1 MGMTREWVTWLLLG
15 IVIMGPTSALAQPD
29 LSQRRQVGTLIV
41 YADDRRS
48 NLYYYA
54 PNELTLAELL
64 PGKPDLHVLQIRY
77 TGTAAGGDQGRQVY
91 RSLLNFRVRMPA
103 VTVDELQVAKGI
115 LSPRADFIELR
126 PLPIRRVEAALVYT
140 ALNAEAERSKPTA
153 LPAGY
158 FQESEKEKPTTSDV
172 YWSERIYTLSLDND
186 TAQVFWSAFQKGQVV
201 LSLGYAFMAD
211 GVEHDANI
219 VKLTGSAEL
228 IEALQGQIGK
238 QSSDPRQRT
247 IAVVR
252 TGAFAVTADAGKWP
266 DLFKRIDLNDR
277 VPPGYATIDIYCY
290 DFQSRDI
297 QVYEKRVEIE
307 AEGVTGDLVRVDTKF
322 RGKQPDIYARNLR
335 FPFAVRLDRPYRYR
349 VVTTALDGTM
359 TVTPWLTQ
367 ENWVRILDVTEPSV
381 AQAPKEEDQDP

>member
-1 MGMTREWVTWLLLG
+1 
-15 IVIMGPTSALAQPD
+15 MGPTPALAQPD
-29 LSQRRQVGTLIV
+29 LSQRKQVGTLIV

-64 PGKPDLHVLQIRY
+64 PGKPDFHVLQMRY

-103 VTVDELQVAKGI
+103 VTVDELQAAKGI

-126 PLPIRRVEAALVYT
+126 PLPIRRVEAVLVYT
-140 ALNAEAERSKPTA
+140 ALNAEAEPSKPTA

-158 FQESEKEKPTTSDV
+158 FQESEKEKTTSSDV

-201 LSLGYAFMAD
+201 LSIGYAFLAD

-219 VKLTGSAEL
+219 VRLTGSAEL
-228 IEALQGQIGK
+228 IEALQSQIGK

-247 IAVVR
+247 ITVVR
-252 TGAFAVTADAGKWP
+252 AGAFAVTADAGKWP

-277 VPPGYATIDIYCY
+277 VPPGYAALDIYCY
-290 DFQSRDI
+290 DFQRRDI

-307 AEGVTGDLVRVDTKF
+307 AEGVAGDLVRIDTKF

-359 TVTPWLTQ
+359 TETPWVMQ
-367 ENWVRILDVTEPSV
+367 DNWVRILDVTELSV
-381 AQAPKEEDQDP
+381 AQTKKEEDQDP